1 MDVSFILWYQ
11 LIPLSRGIPWAI
23 CWLNSFV
30 CYLLFP
36 QVFCDQTE
44 LLKGSFEILHNLLCK
59 NSGVGKVV
67 RFLKAFV
74 FISPPPAF
82 LVLLRPSESA
92 AAVLYGI
99 KKWDVSTI
107 QN

>member
-11 LIPLSRGIPWAI
+11 LIPLSRGILWAI

-44 LLKGSFEILHNLLCK
+44 LFQGSFKIICNFLRK
-59 NSGVGKVV
+59 DSGVREVV
-67 RFLKAFV
+67 GFRKAFV
-74 FISPPPAF
+74 
-82 LVLLRPSESA
+82 SEQKR
-92 AAVLYGI
+92 GI
-99 KKWDVSTI
+99 K
-107 QN
+107 NM